1 MSGGIDP
8 LLADR
13 LYFYLRG
20 LTGDAHLAE
29 DLLQD
34 LHVKLLEARSRST
47 PADPRAEAFCF
58 KAARNAAFNAID
70 RMQRRRRAGE
80 GWQRWK
86 LALQPAS
93 LEPSAREEFEALG
106 RALAHL
112 EESERE
118 LVLLKTHADL
128 SFAQL
133 AELLNVPRATLC
145 DRYAQALRKL
155 RALLDAP
162 AARTLSPALQ
172 ENRE

>member
-1 MSGGIDP
+1 MAGGIDP
-8 LLADR
+8 QLADR

-20 LTGDAHLAE
+20 MTGDAHLAE

-34 LHVKLLEARSRST
+34 LYVKLLEQRQPRT
-47 PADPRAEAFCF
+47 PTDPRSEAFCF
-58 KAARNAAFNAID
+58 KAARNAALNAMD
-70 RMQRRRRAGE
+70 HRQRGRRAGE

-93 LEPSAREEFEALG
+93 QEPSAREEFEALG
-106 RALAHL
+106 RALAQL
-112 EESERE
+112 EDSERE

-133 AELLNVPRATLC
+133 AELFNVPRATLC

-162 AARTLSPALQ
+162 ATHSSSPALQ
-172 ENRE
+172 ENRK

>member
-1 MSGGIDP
+1 MAGGIDP
-8 LLADR
+8 QLADR

-20 LTGDAHLAE
+20 LTGDPHLAE

-34 LHVKLLEARSRST
+34 LHVKLLEQHFSRT
-47 PADPRAEAFCF
+47 PSDPRGEAYCF
-58 KAARNAAFNAID
+58 KAARNAALNAMD
-70 RMQRRRRAGE
+70 HRQRGRRAGE

-93 LEPSAREEFEALG
+93 PEPSDREEFEALG
-106 RALAHL
+106 RALAQL

-133 AELLNVPRATLC
+133 AELLDVPRATLC

-155 RALLDAP
+155 RAALDEP
-162 AARTLSPALQ
+162 SGHERSPALL
-172 ENRE
+172 EKRR